1 VKYDALHSFPLAQNR
16 STYQKLEYLRQLTI
30 RMHRLNIKLNFCRFC
45 FMKRLFLFLI
55 VTCCTGSTLPGQTTA
70 YDFLRIDVSARA
82 AALNGSFVSMKD
94 DPNVLFYN
102 PASLG
107 TLSRPKI
114 SASYLD
120 HLMDVSSGSLSY
132 ARFIEGI
139 GNIGAGIT
147 YIDYGTFN
155 RTEEANNLG
164 SFDVLGTF
172 GAKELALV
180 AGIAGHYDDDILV
193 GVNAK
198 YIYSSIAEYSSTAIA
213 IDFGFLYDLPSQ
225 NLSIGGSILNLGKQ
239 LKTYIGTD
247 EPLPVDIIIGI
258 TKRPEHLPVY
268 LNLNFHRLNE
278 KGKTFGDRFS
288 AFTVG
293 AEILM
298 SESFRIRVGYNNKQR
313 KDLKMGTSA
322 GLSGFSMG
330 AGIIVKDYQF
340 DYAFNSYGK
349 ISGLHRISLGVSL

>member
-1 VKYDALHSFPLAQNR
+1 MKQTCLSLIILCCVVPSLFAQTAL
-16 STYQKLEYLRQLTI
+16 
-30 RMHRLNIKLNFCRFC
+30 
-45 FMKRLFLFLI
+45 
-55 VTCCTGSTLPGQTTA
+55 

-102 PASLG
+102 PAALG

-120 HLMDVSSGSLSY
+120 HLMDVTSGSLSY
-132 ARFIEGI
+132 GQYIEGI

-155 RTEEANNLG
+155 RTKESNNLG

-172 GAKELALV
+172 GAGELALV
-180 AGIAGHYDDDILV
+180 AGIAGYYDDDILV

-198 YIYSSIAEYSSTAIA
+198 YIYSSIAEYSSTALA

-225 NLSIGGSILNLGKQ
+225 NLSIGGSVLNLGKQ
-239 LKTYIGTD
+239 LKTYAGTR
-247 EPLPVDIIIGI
+247 EPLPLDIIVGI
-258 TKRPEHLPVY
+258 TKRPEHLPVF

-278 KGKTFGDRFS
+278 EGKTFFDRFS

-298 SESFRIRVGYNNKQR
+298 SESFRLRVGYNNKQR
-313 KDLKMGTSA
+313 KAFKMGTSA
-322 GLSGFSMG
+322 GLAGFSMG

-349 ISGLHRISLGVSL
+349 MSGLHRISLGVSI